1 MIDMSSLF
9 HLPYIRPKACWSI
22 YCLLLLGCRIPPPST
37 SSLANWEIA
46 TSTLGLSSTYPIHRN
61 HPVGSPY
68 GMRRHPVTGQR
79 KMHNGHDIPCRKG
92 TPIRAVA
99 SGEVTRSEHSAAG
112 GNMIEIVHYG
122 KQTIHTRYLHLNRR
136 HVRVGQ
142 TVSKGQRIGSC
153 GSTGRSTG
161 PHLHFEVRVNQ
172 NPIPPLVLKKAQ
184 EREWDVLYG
193 F

>member
-1 MIDMSSLF
+1 
-9 HLPYIRPKACWSI
+9 
-22 YCLLLLGCRIPPPST
+22 
-37 SSLANWEIA
+37 
-46 TSTLGLSSTYPIHRN
+46 
-61 HPVGSPY
+61 
-68 GMRRHPVTGQR
+68 
-79 KMHNGHDIPCRKG
+79 MHNGHDIPCRKG

-99 SGEVTRSEHSAAG
+99 AGEVTRSEHSAAG
-112 GNMIEIVHYG
+112 GNMIEVEHYG
-122 KQTIHTRYLHLNRR
+122 KNTVHTRYLHLHRR

-161 PHLHFEVRVNQ
+161 PHLHFEVRLNQ
-172 NPIPPLVLKKAQ
+172 KPIPPLVLKEPQ